1 VAEAA
6 VEQIGAGLFKAEIPL
21 PKNPL
26 KATNSY
32 IIKDERRNLII
43 DTGMNREECRSAMG
57 KVLGELDI
65 DLSKTDIFVTHLHAD
80 HVGLADYLS
89 REGTL
94 VYFNRPDAR
103 VLNYEGLWTMVASI
117 SGKHGFPRELVE
129 KAINSHPGQ
138 RYSPGESLDF
148 TMVND
153 GDTLEYGGYTLKCV
167 VTPGHTEG
175 HTCLYEPGRK
185 YLFSGDHILGDIT
198 PNISTWLDEGNSLGD
213 YFKSLDR
220 VAEMP
225 VELVLP
231 GHRSLVRDCFR
242 RIEELKKHHR
252 SRLEEVL
259 NILRD
264 SGPSNAFIVASQ
276 MTWDFLAE
284 GWDDFPLMQQWFA
297 TGEALAHIR
306 FLEVEGKVK
315 REEISGTI
323 YFSLI

>member
-1 VAEAA
+1 MAEATI
-6 VEQIGAGLFKAEIPL
+6 EQIDAGLFKAEIPL

-32 IIKDERRNLII
+32 IIKDEQRNLII
-43 DTGMNREECRSAMG
+43 DTGMNREECRSVMDE
-57 KVLGELDI
+57 VLDELEI

-80 HVGLADYLS
+80 HIGLVDNLS

-117 SGKHGFPRELVE
+117 SGKHGFPGELVE

-138 RYSPGESLDF
+138 RYSPKETIEFS
-148 TMVND
+148 MVSD
-153 GDTLEYGGYTLKCV
+153 GDILEYGGYRLKCV
-167 VTPGHTEG
+167 TTPGHTEG

-185 YLFSGDHILGDIT
+185 YFFSGDHILGDIT

-213 YFKSLDR
+213 YFQSLDR
-220 VAEMP
+220 VADMS

-231 GHRSLVRDCFR
+231 GHRSLVRDCFG
-242 RIEELKKHHR
+242 RIEALKEHHR

-259 NILRD
+259 NILRA
-264 SGPSNAFIVASQ
+264 SGSSNAFMVASQ
-276 MTWDFLAE
+276 MTWDLLAKS
-284 GWDDFPLMQQWFA
+284 WDDFPLMQQWFA

-315 REEISGTI
+315 REEINGTI
-323 YFSLI
+323 YYSLA